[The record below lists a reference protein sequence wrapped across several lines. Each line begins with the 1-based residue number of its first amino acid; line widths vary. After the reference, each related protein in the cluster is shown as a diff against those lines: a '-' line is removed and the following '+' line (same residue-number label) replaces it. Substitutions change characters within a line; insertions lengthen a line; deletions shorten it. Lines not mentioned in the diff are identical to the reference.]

1 MTKIATYIAI
11 LMVSLSFGQSA
22 SETSVKQAID
32 TFFEGFHSGD
42 TILMKTVMYGKFPSQ
57 TTFKNKAGKDMIS
70 SGDIDDLLKAIA
82 SKSPDQKWEE
92 KLLDY
97 TILIDGNLASAWT
110 PYEFWFNDQF
120 SHCGVNSFQ
129 LFNDNGQWK
138 IIYLVDSRRTEDCKT
153 D

>member
-1 MTKIATYIAI
+1 
-11 LMVSLSFGQSA
+11 MVSLSFGQSA